1 VNPVVFPPAAPSIF
15 VHYLN
20 QPGLNR
26 ILVYIP
32 QKQHEVVFIVYR
44 LAPESVLKHGPQML
58 IFFVIVPGIA
68 HTDTLDRSQRVIFLP
83 DQKMDVI
90 GHQAIG
96 IDGTLRRQIFVVV
109 VDRVDLSSEQIQKAF
124 IVIDIV
130 ENVLTI
136 DTSEHHVIDARSAVF
151 S

>member
-1 VNPVVFPPAAPSIF
+1 
-15 VHYLN
+15 
-20 QPGLNR
+20 
-26 ILVYIP
+26 
-32 QKQHEVVFIVYR
+32 
-44 LAPESVLKHGPQML
+44 
-58 IFFVIVPGIA
+58 
-68 HTDTLDRSQRVIFLP
+68 
-83 DQKMDVI
+83 MDVI

-96 IDGTLRRQIFVVV
+96 IDGTSRRQIFVVV

>member
-1 VNPVVFPPAAPSIF
+1 
-15 VHYLN
+15 
-20 QPGLNR
+20 
-26 ILVYIP
+26 
-32 QKQHEVVFIVYR
+32 
-44 LAPESVLKHGPQML
+44 
-58 IFFVIVPGIA
+58 
-68 HTDTLDRSQRVIFLP
+68 
-83 DQKMDVI
+83 MDVI

-96 IDGTLRRQIFVVV
+96 IDGTSRRQIFVVV

-130 ENVLTI
+130 ENVMTI